1 MAVIAQW
8 NGHTFEVGS
17 QLIRGFTDLQ
27 VSGGCETTDKNTYK
41 LKYKEHKYGEVPKI
55 SLTVHLNALTGVTNV
70 WDEAMQYIDE
80 ATAGAT
86 DYFYTGGYK
95 LIPAEMML
103 TKAQVTEVVMM
114 PGRGDEWISADV
126 QLTFEQGTKSDGS
139 SSSGGG
145 GGKGGKGSWL
155 KKAVDSVVT
164 EYKTQQ
170 NKITSWIED
179 AKKKTAGILAAGIG
193 TDQNIGLAHEKAQ
206 VDAVRNSGNKTGA
219 TTGRAKAD
227 TLAGKLTKTTK
238 NSAIK

>member
-1 MAVIAQW
+1 
-8 NGHTFEVGS
+8 
-17 QLIRGFTDLQ
+17 
-27 VSGGCETTDKNTYK
+27 
-41 LKYKEHKYGEVPKI
+41 
-55 SLTVHLNALTGVTNV
+55 
-70 WDEAMQYIDE
+70 
-80 ATAGAT
+80 
-86 DYFYTGGYK
+86 
-95 LIPAEMML
+95 ML

-114 PGRGDEWISADV
+114 PSRGDEWISADV

-145 GGKGGKGSWL
+145 GGKGSWL
-155 KKAVDSVVT
+155 KKAADSVVT

-238 NSAIK
+238 NNAIK